1 MTMFEGGLDI
11 AWIVIMGYFFL
22 RGIFRGVVKEVVAV
36 LGLFVA
42 FWVAGVNWPLG
53 AEHLKSIFDV
63 PGQRGISSFI
73 IIFLVVY
80 FLISLISL
88 FVDKIVK
95 LTLSPVISS
104 LLGGVVGF
112 IKGILVCAI
121 LLAGAETFLRPSEKF
136 FTESK
141 LWPYIQPVTNQA
153 RAWMPEALRS
163 VLGSKRLSSLVGDL
177 SDSASQ
183 TAKAISESLQPST
196 PSTPSNVDWS
206 YIQNLLRTNPQAI
219 SQAWQDK
226 LRNIPSGE
234 ALSPEDL
241 KRFISDHPALFSKS
255 TAPSAPAGATAPS
268 WPQPA
273 SE

>member
-1 MTMFEGGLDI
+1 MGAIMFEGGLDI
-11 AWIVIMGYFFL
+11 AWTVIMAYFFL
-22 RGIFRGVVKEVVAV
+22 RGLFRGVVKEVVAV

-63 PGQRGISSFI
+63 PGQRGIFSFI
-73 IIFLVVY
+73 IVFLVVY

-95 LTLSPVISS
+95 LTLSPVVSS
-104 LLGGVVGF
+104 LLGGLVGF
-112 IKGILVCAI
+112 VKGVLVCAI
-121 LLAGAETFLRPSEKF
+121 LLAGARPGEKF

-141 LWPYIQPVTNQA
+141 LWPYIQPVTAQA
-153 RAWMPEALRS
+153 KAWMPEALRS
-163 VLGSKRLSSLVGDL
+163 LLGSGRLSSLAGEL
-177 SDSASQ
+177 GANASQ
-183 TAKAISESLQPST
+183 TARAISQSLKASADE
-196 PSTPSNVDWS
+196 VDWS
-206 YIQNLLRTNPQAI
+206 YIRNLLKNNPQAV
-219 SQAWQDK
+219 SPAWRDK
-226 LRNIPSGE
+226 LRAIADGA

-241 KRFISDHPALFSKS
+241 KRFISDHPALFSS
-255 TAPSAPAGATAPS
+255 PTAPETGTAAPS

>member
-1 MTMFEGGLDI
+1 MFEGGLDI
-11 AWIVIMGYFFL
+11 AWIVIMAYFFL
-22 RGIFRGVVKEVVAV
+22 RGLFRGVVKEVVAV

-53 AEHLKSIFDV
+53 AEHLKTIFDV

-73 IIFLVVY
+73 VIFLVVY

-95 LTLSPVISS
+95 LTLSPVVSS
-104 LLGGVVGF
+104 ILGGIVGF
-112 IKGILVCAI
+112 IKGVLVCAI
-121 LLAGAETFLRPSEKF
+121 LLAGAEAFLRPTEKF

-163 VLGSKRLSSLVGDL
+163 ALGSNRLSSLVGEL
-177 SDSASQ
+177 GENASE
-183 TAKAISESLQPST
+183 TARAISQSIQASIE
-196 PSTPSNVDWS
+196 NVDWGF
-206 YIQNLLRTNPQAI
+206 IQNLLKTNPQAI
-219 SQAWQDK
+219 SPAWQDK
-226 LRNIPSGE
+226 LRNISSGTG
-234 ALSPEDL
+234 LSQEDL
-241 KRFISDHPALFSKS
+241 RRFISDHPALFSKPS
-255 TAPSAPAGATAPS
+255 TPAAPS